1 MPPTVLHTLPAAN
14 QAHLLG
20 KSFFP
25 NVITSPFLLGLHIAF
40 YISAAICLIAALAS
54 LLRGKR
60 YVYGSQP
67 ANAMTVQDVVVARE
81 EAPTQGD

>member
-1 MPPTVLHTLPAAN
+1 
-14 QAHLLG
+14 LG

-40 YISAAICLIAALAS
+40 YLSAAICLIAALAS
-54 LLRGKR
+54 VLRGKR
-60 YVYGSQP
+60 YVYGGSQP
-67 ANAMTVQDVVVARE
+67 TNATTVQDVVVARE